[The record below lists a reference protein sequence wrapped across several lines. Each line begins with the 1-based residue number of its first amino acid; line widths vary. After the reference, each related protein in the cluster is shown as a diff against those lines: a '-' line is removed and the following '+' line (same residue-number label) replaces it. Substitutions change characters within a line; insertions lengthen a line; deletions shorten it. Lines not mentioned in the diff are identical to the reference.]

1 MLEWD
6 SKKSECT
13 HINYLLLNNS
23 WYLFI
28 GYVGGFD
35 LYNEDCSKKYFQGN
49 SLDKAAHEHQLM
61 ETSYLSSCIGY
72 YTIPV
77 ENG

>member
-1 MLEWD
+1 M
-6 SKKSECT
+6 
-13 HINYLLLNNS
+13 NNC

-49 SLDKAAHEHQLM
+49 SQDQGVHEHSLM
-61 ETSYLSSCIGY
+61 ETAYLTSCVGY
-72 YTIPV
+72 YTIPG
-77 ENG
+77 ENGQSPTIVE